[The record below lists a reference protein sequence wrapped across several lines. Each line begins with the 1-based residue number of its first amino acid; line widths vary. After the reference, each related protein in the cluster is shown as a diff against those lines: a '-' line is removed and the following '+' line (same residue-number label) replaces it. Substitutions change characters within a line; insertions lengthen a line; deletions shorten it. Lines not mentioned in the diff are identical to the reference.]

1 MEKIN
6 KELLKEKI
14 NNKETFIVQYSADW
28 CGPCRV
34 LSPILEN
41 VCLSEKINVY
51 KFDIGKDASF
61 AKEKNI
67 MSIPYVEFVKNG
79 KVVAQKV
86 GSAGREFYEEQ
97 IKESIL

>member
-1 MEKIN
+1 MERIN
-6 KELLKEKI
+6 KNSLIEKLDK
-14 NNKETFIVQYSADW
+14 KETFIVQYSADW

-41 VCLSEKINVY
+41 VCDSEKVSVY
-51 KFDIGKDASF
+51 KFDIGDDPDF
-61 AKEKNI
+61 AKEKKI

-86 GSAGREFYEEQ
+86 GSAAREFYEEQ
-97 IKESIL
+97 IKASIL